1 MVCVSQADEVKVQ
14 NPCTSDNGS
23 ALTRSLLRNLQPV
36 LAGQGAL
43 AEPLQQGDLRIRRMQ
58 SWRAILRSEGF
69 WLPWRFQKVSPL
81 IKKVSSLDFHEKNV
95 FECKVARKRKECA
108 SEQEQ

>member
-1 MVCVSQADEVKVQ
+1 M
-14 NPCTSDNGS
+14 
-23 ALTRSLLRNLQPV
+23 
-36 LAGQGAL
+36 
-43 AEPLQQGDLRIRRMQ
+43 
-58 SWRAILRSEGF
+58 RSEGF